1 MTWEELAKG
10 LAQPTDSRIVLMVVD
25 GLGGLPVNGKTE
37 LETAHHPNLDK
48 LAAEGVCGLTDPVYP
63 GITPGSGPAHL
74 SLFGYDPLVY
84 QLGRGILEALGSG
97 VDVGGLDLVARGNF
111 ATLKA
116 GIITDRRAGRIP
128 TAETERLCAL
138 INAKLPQHS
147 GYQVSLFPGKE
158 HRFVFKISGPGLAD
172 GLSDADP
179 QKEGKPPVPVHPTR
193 PDSKKAA
200 EAVNAFVADVTAL
213 LKDEAKAN
221 TVLMRG
227 FSKFPVIPT
236 MQQLFKVKPAAIANY
251 PMYKGLAKLVGMDV
265 QSVGS
270 ETEDLF
276 RTVESCFQ
284 DFDFFYIHFKRT
296 DSAGEDG
303 NFEAKVKAIEEF
315 DAFLPRLTAL
325 KPDVL
330 VVTSDHST
338 PSLLKGHSWHPN
350 PFLLASKT
358 ALTDD
363 VRRFTEREC
372 GRGGLGRFPSLQAMA
387 LMLAHAGKLKKYGA

>member
-1 MTWEELAKG
+1 MNWEELAAE
-10 LAQPTDSRIVLMVVD
+10 LTQVTDSKIVLMVVD

-37 LETAHHPNLDK
+37 LEAARHPNLDK
-48 LAAEGVCGLTDPVYP
+48 LASEGICGLTDPVYP
-63 GITPGSGPAHL
+63 GVTPGSGPAHL

-97 VDVGGLDLVARGNF
+97 VDVGNLDLVARGNF
-111 ATLKA
+111 ATLK
-116 GIITDRRAGRIP
+116 GGVITDRRAGRIP
-128 TAETERLCAL
+128 TAETERLCAA
-138 INAKLPQHS
+138 INAKLPQHP
-147 GYQVSLFPGKE
+147 GTKVSLFPGKE
-158 HRFVFKISGPGLAD
+158 HRFVFKVSGQGLAD
-172 GLSDADP
+172 GLCDADP
-179 QKEGKPPVPVHPTR
+179 QKEGKPPVPVQPTR
-193 PDSKKAA
+193 PDSKQAA
-200 EAVNAFVADVTAL
+200 DVVNGFVADVTAL

-227 FSKFPVIPT
+227 FSKFPSIPT
-236 MQQLFKVKPAAIANY
+236 MEQLFKIKPAAIANY
-251 PMYKGLAKLVGMDV
+251 PMYKGLAKLVGMEV

-276 RTVESCFQ
+276 RTVESRFR

-315 DAFLPRLTAL
+315 DAFVPRLTAL

-350 PFLLASKT
+350 PFLLAAKS
-358 ALTDD
+358 AMTDA
-363 VRRFTEREC
+363 VTHFTEREC
-372 GRGGLGRFPSLQAMA
+372 SRGGLGRFPALQAMA